1 MTQWHFPVKRGNRI
15 KKRVDLKD
23 KNVMTDIL
31 S

>member
-1 MTQWHFPVKRGNRI
+1 MSFILWNMTKFI
-15 KKRVDLKD
+15 IKRVDLKD